1 MPPASPQYLLDTNI
15 LVHHIRDDEVG
26 ERVRD
31 TYRPLLVVP
40 TPIICVVT
48 DGELRSL
55 AVQFNWGRAK
65 IDKMEF
71 CLGYFRRV
79 TIDEP
84 KLLRAYAAIDAHAQ
98 RAGHPLGKN
107 DAWIAATAAVTG
119 ARLVTTDR
127 DFLPL
132 DPLFLSCEWIDPDT
146 TTA

>member
-1 MPPASPQYLLDTNI
+1 MTATSPLYQLDTNI
-15 LVHHIRDDEVG
+15 LLHYVRGDALW

-31 TYRPLLVVP
+31 TYHLLLAVP
-40 TPIICVVT
+40 TPVICVVT

-55 AVQFNWGRAK
+55 AIQFNWGPAK
-65 IDKMEF
+65 LDKMEF
-71 CLGYFRRV
+71 CLGFFKRV
-79 TIDEP
+79 TIDDP
-84 KLLRAYAAIDAHAQ
+84 GLLEAYAAIDAHAQ

-146 TTA
+146 TT